1 MATAAARATKVSSSG
16 VIVQPTIATAKIIS
30 ARRAGVSRSVS
41 PISMAVIKRT
51 DMAMAPS
58 PAETAPN
65 LTGFGRF
72 YLPSSEPRFCGAD
85 LLNSTDVIF
94 TFTN

>member
-1 MATAAARATKVSSSG
+1 
-16 VIVQPTIATAKIIS
+16 
-30 ARRAGVSRSVS
+30 
-41 PISMAVIKRT
+41 
-51 DMAMAPS
+51 MAMAPS

-72 YLPSSEPRFCGAD
+72 YLPSSELRFCGAD
-85 LLNSTDVIF
+85 LLNLTDVIF